1 MSEGPAYRANY
12 TLVEFSEHL
21 GANSGALDVPWAE
34 FVGDRSTEK
43 EFTVP
48 VAAARDGYVTVQA
61 LDVGA
66 YGHEIL
72 INGESLS
79 GFDLPPNDGWQCW
92 MDVVTGTEL
101 VEGTNTIQ
109 VVRDEE
115 TPDDFVIGTVRINWR
130 EPVTE

>member
-1 MSEGPAYRANY
+1 MSDGPAYRANY
-12 TLVEFSEHL
+12 ALVEFSEHL
-21 GANSGALDVPWAE
+21 GATSGGLEVPWAE
-34 FVGDRSTEK
+34 FVGDSTTEK

-61 LDVGA
+61 LDVGV

-79 GFDLPPNDGWQCW
+79 GFDIPPSEGWQCW
-92 MDVVTGTEL
+92 MDVVTGAEL

-109 VVRDEE
+109 VVRDEDS
-115 TPDDFVIGTVRINWR
+115 PDDFVVGTVRINWR
-130 EPVTE
+130 EPVTG